1 MEPAVPPSSQRPLLV
16 RYFISSCAPYL
27 LLVKLPD
34 NGCGIPK
41 EQINDLFTGYLDRK
55 GTRADCK
62 KSNMGIGLSVCA
74 AIVKAHGGSITAA
87 NRENGGAEFRFD
99 LSMEG

>member
-1 MEPAVPPSSQRPLLV
+1 MLIR
-16 RYFISSCAPYL
+16 
-27 LLVKLPD
+27 VKLEGEKAVFSIAD

-74 AIVKAHGGSITAA
+74 A
-87 NRENGGAEFRFD
+87 NRKSSWRQHYRSQPGKWRSGVPF
-99 LSMEG
+99 